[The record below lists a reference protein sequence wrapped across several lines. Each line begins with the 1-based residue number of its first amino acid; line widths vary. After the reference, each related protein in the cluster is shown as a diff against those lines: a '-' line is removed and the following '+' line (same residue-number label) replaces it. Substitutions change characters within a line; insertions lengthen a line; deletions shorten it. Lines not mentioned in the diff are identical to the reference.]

1 MNIPNI
7 ITLFRIFLVPVIV
20 WLIIDGDM
28 KLAFVAFVFAG
39 VSDALDGFLAK
50 RFKWQTELGAY
61 LDPIADKVLLVS
73 IYLVLGF
80 LSHLPVWLV
89 IAVVSR
95 DILIVGAFLLSWML
109 GRPVAVQ
116 PLRISKANTAGQ
128 IILATLIMG
137 DLGFALGL
145 SGLTKIVIWIAGILT
160 VLSAGAYL
168 ITWVRDMATYEEPQ
182 PQPQP
187 QRSTY
192 RKRSMSRQKR
202 PAHS

>member
-7 ITLFRIFLVPVIV
+7 ITLFRIFLVPVII

-28 KLAFVAFVFAG
+28 ILAFVGFVVAG

-50 RFKWQTELGAY
+50 RFNWQTELGAY
-61 LDPIADKVLLVS
+61 LDPIADKVLLVC

-80 LSHLPVWLV
+80 LSHVPVWLV

-95 DILIVGAFLLSWML
+95 DILIVGAFLLSGML

-116 PLRISKANTAGQ
+116 PLMISKANTTGQ
-128 IILATLIMG
+128 IILAALIMG

-145 SGLTKIVIWIAGILT
+145 AGLTKIIIWITGILT
-160 VLSAGAYL
+160 VLSAAVYL
-168 ITWVRDMATYEEPQ
+168 VNWVRYMATYEEPQ
-182 PQPQP
+182 PQQ
-187 QRSTY
+187 QKKTY
-192 RKRSMSRQKR
+192 AKHSMSQQKR